1 MQVKLEFSEGAL
13 YNKNNRNG
21 SHSSLCSSLILE
33 SYEEALYN
41 IIDIQA
47 KLEFSE
53 GALYKMNNSNVSHCV
68 AVLY

>member
-1 MQVKLEFSEGAL
+1 MQAKLEFSEGAL
-13 YNKNNRNG
+13 YNNNRNG

-41 IIDIQA
+41 IIEVQA

-53 GALYKMNNSNVSHCV
+53 EAL
-68 AVLY
+68 